1 MTRLSPELV
10 LRAYAVGVFPMAE
23 DRGDPEVHWV
33 EPRVRGV
40 IPLERFHVP
49 RRLARTIRQGRF
61 EVRVNTA
68 FEAVIAAC
76 AARTAGRPETW
87 INDAIVEA
95 YSALHRLGYVH
106 SVETWRE
113 DRLVGGL
120 YGVALGGAF
129 FGESMFSRAADASKV
144 ALVHLV
150 DRLRRGG
157 FVLLDA
163 QFVTDH
169 LRQFGAV
176 EVSRDTY
183 LRRLAD
189 ALERRAVF

>member
-10 LRAYAVGVFPMAE
+10 LRAYAVGAFPMAE
-23 DRGDPEVHWV
+23 DRDDPEVHWV

-61 EVRVNTA
+61 ELRVDSA
-68 FEAVIAAC
+68 FEAVIEAC

-87 INDAIVEA
+87 INDAIVEV

-113 DRLVGGL
+113 GRLVGGL
-120 YGVALGGAF
+120 YGVALGGTF
-129 FGESMFSRAADASKV
+129 FGESMFSRATDASKV

-176 EVSRDTY
+176 EISRDAY
-183 LRRLAD
+183 LRRLAA